1 MLPLQPHLRK
11 CGCFDSLA
19 QLVEQLT
26 LNQWVE
32 GSSPSGVTKR
42 QERKMKIHTL
52 LSVYLFYFQLFAYVF
67 MAATDCFALRH
78 CLIAHGAA
86 HVHRQ
91 SVQKGKRPE
100 HNRVHERAYRG

>member
-32 GSSPSGVTKR
+32 GSSPSGVTKQ
-42 QERKMKIHTL
+42 QERKMKIHTF
-52 LSVYLFYFQLFAYVF
+52 LSVYLFYFQRFGYVF
-67 MAATDCFALRH
+67 LTTF
-78 CLIAHGAA
+78 
-86 HVHRQ
+86 Q
-91 SVQKGKRPE
+91 
-100 HNRVHERAYRG
+100 YF